1 MKAIEYFEKFG
12 ERIFQEA
19 IDDKEGK
26 GISDLM
32 IAFMTETKELMKKR
46 HIQIDRGM
54 VPIIREQNQKWNA
67 LCNLFEKKK
76 GASPIRYNG
85 FLLFLQNEIPELKE
99 KLEVRT

>member
-19 IDDKEGK
+19 IDGKESK

-32 IAFMTETKELMKKR
+32 IAFMAETKELMKKR

-54 VPIIREQNQKWNA
+54 VALIREQNQKWNA

-76 GASPIRYNG
+76 GVSPLRRNG
-85 FLLFLQNEIPELKE
+85 LLLFLQNEIPELKG
-99 KLEVRT
+99 KLGV